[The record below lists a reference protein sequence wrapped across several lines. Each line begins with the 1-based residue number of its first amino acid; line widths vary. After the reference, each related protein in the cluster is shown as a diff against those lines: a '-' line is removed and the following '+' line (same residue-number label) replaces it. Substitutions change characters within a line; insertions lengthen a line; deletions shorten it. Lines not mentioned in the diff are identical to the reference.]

1 MEYTTRPATQADYT
15 YCYRLTKRNM
25 LALFTRHWGGWKPSC
40 FRKDFRAHTTTIILR
55 AGRRAGYF
63 SIQATEEEIYIE
75 NIQVSPPLQGSGMG
89 TQLLEQIIA
98 TSRGKRIALTTFVD
112 NPALRLYQRLGFRIT
127 QQKGETVR
135 MARCR

>member
-40 FRKDFRAHTTTIILR
+40 FRKDFRAR
-55 AGRRAGYF
+55 
-63 SIQATEEEIYIE
+63 
-75 NIQVSPPLQGSGMG
+75 GMG

-98 TSRGKRIALTTFVD
+98 ASRGKRIALTTFVD